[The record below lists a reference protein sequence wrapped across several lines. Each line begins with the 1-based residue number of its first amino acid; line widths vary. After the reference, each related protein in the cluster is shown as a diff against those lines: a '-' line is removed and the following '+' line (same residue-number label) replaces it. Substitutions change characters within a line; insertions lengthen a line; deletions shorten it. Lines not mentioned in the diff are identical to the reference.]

1 MHNENQKFWLICGW
15 AASVLSQLIYWC
27 AFIFRHNTII
37 LSPGGRLHPAYTYAQ
52 VDAMMAQKLAP
63 FDDLFAFCIDL
74 MVPFLSLVLL
84 FVIYEIHLSPKKPHH
99 APLFLRLGIVAAG
112 LAFMQLLIYLNYHAE
127 YYLLYMP
134 AGKILVASLVW
145 FAMCICEKI
154 FKVKAN
160 KS

>member
-63 FDDLFAFCIDL
+63 FECARHGQQLGG
-74 MVPFLSLVLL
+74 
-84 FVIYEIHLSPKKPHH
+84 ER
-99 APLFLRLGIVAAG
+99 PLRAR
-112 LAFMQLLIYLNYHAE
+112 Q
-127 YYLLYMP
+127 
-134 AGKILVASLVW
+134 
-145 FAMCICEKI
+145 
-154 FKVKAN
+154 
-160 KS
+160 

>member
-37 LSPGGRLHPAYTYAQ
+37 ISPGGRLHPAYTYAQ

-63 FDDLFAFCIDL
+63 FDNLFAFCIDL

-84 FVIYEIHLSPKKPHH
+84 FVIYEIHLSPKRQMVR
-99 APLFLRLGIVAAG
+99 FLRAL
-112 LAFMQLLIYLNYHAE
+112 
-127 YYLLYMP
+127 
-134 AGKILVASLVW
+134 KIA
-145 FAMCICEKI
+145 
-154 FKVKAN
+154 
-160 KS
+160 